1 MSRREIDTPDAYAE
15 AGVDYAAVD
24 PGKLLAQQVA
34 LATASNLVA
43 RGVKEVEASR
53 GESAYA
59 IDLGD
64 RYLTFVNEG
73 LGSKNLVADAMR
85 RVTGNT
91 YYELVARDT
100 VATILNDLASLG
112 GAPLALNA
120 YWASGDSEWFND
132 EARISALV
140 HGWGAACEEARC
152 AWGGG
157 ETQVLT
163 DMIKPGRVVLGGS
176 AVGSISPKS
185 RLLLGSRVKVGDV
198 ILVAPSSGIHANGL
212 TLARRIAAKL
222 PNQYE
227 TPVPGDPGGRC
238 FGEVLL
244 DASPLYGPLVEAL
257 QAVDVGLHYVAHIT
271 GHGWRKLMRADQP
284 LTYVVDKMP
293 ELPAI
298 FPMLVEAAGIAA
310 EEAYGTFNMGGG
322 YALFVAESDAVRALS
337 VAKQAGWNLVRAGV
351 VEAGPRRV
359 VLRPVGVTFEGSTL
373 AIR

>member
-34 LATASNLVA
+34 LATAGNLVA

-53 GESAYA
+53 GDSAYA

-132 EARISALV
+132 EAASLRSCMVGVRRVRKLAV
-140 HGWGAACEEARC
+140 RGA
-152 AWGGG
+152 
-157 ETQVLT
+157 V
-163 DMIKPGRVVLGGS
+163 
-176 AVGSISPKS
+176 
-185 RLLLGSRVKVGDV
+185 
-198 ILVAPSSGIHANGL
+198 
-212 TLARRIAAKL
+212 ARR
-222 PNQYE
+222 
-227 TPVPGDPGGRC
+227 RC
-238 FGEVLL
+238 
-244 DASPLYGPLVEAL
+244 
-257 QAVDVGLHYVAHIT
+257 
-271 GHGWRKLMRADQP
+271 
-284 LTYVVDKMP
+284 
-293 ELPAI
+293 
-298 FPMLVEAAGIAA
+298 
-310 EEAYGTFNMGGG
+310 
-322 YALFVAESDAVRALS
+322 
-337 VAKQAGWNLVRAGV
+337 
-351 VEAGPRRV
+351 
-359 VLRPVGVTFEGSTL
+359 
-373 AIR
+373 